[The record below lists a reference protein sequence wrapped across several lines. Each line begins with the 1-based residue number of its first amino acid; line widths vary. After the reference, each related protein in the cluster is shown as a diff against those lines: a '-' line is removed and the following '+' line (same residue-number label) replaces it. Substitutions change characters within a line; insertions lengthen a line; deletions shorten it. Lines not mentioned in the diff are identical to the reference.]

1 MFLLIPE
8 KPVLF
13 ILLDEFA
20 LYSSFGNFFNVW
32 LKKGQNK
39 KSEGLSI
46 KFFLRSFTKIFSKRL
61 SGNLL
66 NALGKLFC

>member
-46 KFFLRSFTKIFSKRL
+46 KIFSPIFRQDFFQKIVWQSFERL
-61 SGNLL
+61 R
-66 NALGKLFC
+66 

>member
-32 LKKGQNK
+32 LKKK
-39 KSEGLSI
+39 DKTKSR
-46 KFFLRSFTKIFSKRL
+46 KAYR
-61 SGNLL
+61 
-66 NALGKLFC
+66 

>member
-32 LKKGQNK
+32 LKKRTKQKVGRLIDKNFSPIFRQD
-39 KSEGLSI
+39 
-46 KFFLRSFTKIFSKRL
+46 FFQKIVWQSFERLR
-61 SGNLL
+61 
-66 NALGKLFC
+66 